1 MSDSIT
7 LEIEGRRVQV
17 GREFLELTPDE
28 QNATVDE
35 IAQSLGP
42 KESGFERGMS
52 QLNTGIAE
60 SAGGLVDFINPFDKP
75 HALNPF
81 PEGTG
86 SAQTGLRNV
95 MEVGGVKT
103 TDEAPDGAFEGFMR
117 GTGQAAGALPVV
129 GGASQVLSRAP
140 GLVGNIA
147 DDAGQAFS
155 TGRGVLA
162 ELMAGGGAGTG
173 SEMAEQAGAPEWVQQ
188 AAGLAGGMAAAAPAM
203 GAYAPTV
210 QLGKRGYG
218 AAKKALMPY
227 TKTGAK
233 EVAKER
239 MQTLAGGEDRA
250 RELGQRVSEGPN
262 EFGLTPAQQTGDE
275 MMLSLEQ
282 AAGMTDPNLGA
293 RLKARAAD
301 TNQMLQRSVTDLG
314 GEVEDAQRFLWSLR
328 QDVKNRMDAH
338 LAWAQADARVKRK
351 PARRDETQNSQI
363 VAEEIRTAE
372 TNAKAEEKQLW
383 DAVPS
388 DTRVNYA
395 GAKAVAQELI
405 ESTPWA
411 QEGDI
416 PGVLRRFSEIEGFQ
430 TVAEM
435 HGLYSELRRVAR
447 SAMAGND
454 QNRNK
459 ARIAN
464 EVAEQ
469 ILADMGARDAS
480 TEAGRAIN
488 RAREFSAQMH
498 ETFDRGTIGRLLKRT
513 LDGDEQIDPQE
524 TLARSVGQSGVKG
537 RVAQDQIATATQGAP
552 RGREATADYITGE
565 FDKAAFG
572 ADGTYKDKAA
582 QEFLRSRKE
591 LLDRFPDLRKQF
603 GETIRAQ
610 QKGGRVAER
619 IEQRKKALDDP
630 KNPVVSF
637 IGQTPRKAVD
647 AIFAAQVPARAA
659 REIVKQAK
667 KDASGKALAG
677 VKAAFSDKLIADS
690 LRQMGDTKTVV
701 GQKMAD
707 SLDDRET
714 AAALAQV
721 FSPDELRRL
730 KVIRDTAL
738 KMDAAR
744 KTQPDIGAVSG
755 AKPNQMVEFAVRIAA
770 ANHGVGFGQG
780 AASLQTAQMAS
791 GAAKKFLGKLTNNK
805 AEQMLID
812 AIEDPELFRA
822 LLIEPQRIQ
831 TKPEYRQKIAPYIT
845 GAITGVN
852 SETQEE
858 AE

>member
-17 GREFLELTPDE
+17 GREFLDLPPDQ

-42 KESGFERGMS
+42 KESGFQRGMS

-75 HALNPF
+75 HALNPLS
-81 PEGTG
+81 EGTG

-95 MEVGGVKT
+95 MEAGGVKT
-103 TDEAPDGAFEGFMR
+103 TDEAPGGAFEGFMR
-117 GTGQAAGALPVV
+117 GTGNAAGSLPFA
-129 GGASQVLSRAP
+129 GLGAKAASRVP
-140 GLVGNIA
+140 GLIGNIA
-147 DDAGQAFS
+147 DDAAQAFS
-155 TGRGVLA
+155 SGRGVLA
-162 ELMAGGGAGTG
+162 EMMAGGGAGMG

-188 AAGLAGGMAAAAPAM
+188 TAGLAGGMAAAAPAM

-210 QLGKRGYG
+210 QVAKRGYG

-239 MQTLAGGEDRA
+239 LQTLAGGEERA
-250 RELGQRVSEGPN
+250 RELGQRISEGPN

-301 TNQMLQRSVTDLG
+301 TNQLLQRSVAELG
-314 GEVEDAQRFLWSLR
+314 GEVEDAQRFLGSLR

-338 LAWAQADARVKRK
+338 LGRAQQRAEATRIQASR
-351 PARRDETQNSQI
+351 PESENSQI
-363 VAEEIRTAE
+363 LADELRSAQAA
-372 TNAKAEEKQLW
+372 AKAEEAALW
-383 DAVPS
+383 SAVPGEFTIEPRS
-388 DTRVNYA
+388 ALKQARSFIDDTYWPQR
-395 GAKAVAQELI
+395 E
-405 ESTPWA
+405 
-411 QEGDI
+411 DI
-416 PGVLRRFSEIEGFQ
+416 PPLLSEFASRNEPQ
-430 TVAEM
+430 TIGELQS
-435 HGLYSELRRVAR
+435 LYSKMRQVAR
-447 SAMAGND
+447 TAMAND

-459 ARIAN
+459 ARMAN
-464 EVAEQ
+464 AVADA
-469 ILADMGARDAS
+469 ILEDMDAVDA
-480 TEAGRAIN
+480 TGDVGRTLA
-488 RAREFSAQMH
+488 RAREFSRAYH
-498 ETFDRGTIGRLLKRT
+498 EKFSQGTVGKLLNRGTQ
-513 LDGDEQIDPQE
+513 GDNKVNPQE
-524 TLARSVGQSGVKG
+524 TLSRSIGQTGVKSK
-537 RVAQDQIATATQGAP
+537 VAQEDIDAATNGAP
-552 RGREATADYITGE
+552 RGQEATIDYITGV

-572 ADGTYKDKAA
+572 ADGSFRERQAL
-582 QEFLRSRKE
+582 EFLRSRRE
-591 LLDRFPDLRKQF
+591 LLDKFPDLRRQF

-610 QKGGRVAER
+610 QTGERVAER
-619 IEQRKKALDDP
+619 IHQRRKQLDDP

-659 REIVKQAK
+659 REIVMQAK

-690 LRQMGDTKTVV
+690 LRQIGDTKTVV

-707 SLDDRET
+707 TLDDRET

-791 GAAKKFLGKLTNNK
+791 GAAKRILNKLTNNK

-845 GAITGVN
+845 GAITGV
-852 SETQEE
+852 SQETQEE